1 MLDKS
6 SDQILDN
13 SIMQLRRKFEKK
25 DSNIV
30 LCSESFHKVELLNRL
45 IKTSQIPVIVVDM
58 DLVYTGYV
66 ESGMIQKN
74 ENVKIFHPD
83 NYQSWNKELSEIIS
97 NASEEKF
104 LIVID
109 SINGVYNIFDDYDSV
124 RFINSCIML
133 LSSIARKGSDA
144 TDGQDSSIV
153 ITAMGRKKE
162 SGEWILSPGGKQIIN
177 FGNTGIFF
185 LKKTGNGF
193 LIESLVEE
201 SGNDKS
207 D

>member
-6 SDQILDN
+6 SDQVLDN
-13 SIMQLRRKFEKK
+13 SIMQLQRKFEKK
-25 DSNIV
+25 ASNIV

-83 NYQSWNKELSEIIS
+83 NYQSWNKEFSEVIS
-97 NASEEKF
+97 NASEKKF

-109 SINGVYNIFDDYDSV
+109 SINGIYNIFDDYDSV

-133 LSSIARKGSDA
+133 LSSIAKKGEDII
-144 TDGQDSSIV
+144 DKQNSSIV

-177 FGNTGIFF
+177 FGNMGIFL
-185 LKKTGNGF
+185 LKKTENEF
-193 LIESLVEE
+193 LIESLEE
-201 SGNDKS
+201 ENENN
-207 D
+207 